1 MVPTAPTWPGRAQT
15 SNRQEDNYMKTAIQI
30 EVRPTELDNMG
41 HVNNAKFLEYMEW
54 SREDWYNKA
63 ALPFDTFTAL
73 GLGTVTVNINI
84 NYRKEARLSQHLTIS
99 TEPIRKGRSSF
110 VLKHVVINA
119 NEELVADAEVVS
131 VTIDL
136 QSRKASPLPDVL
148 AKMFG

>member
-1 MVPTAPTWPGRAQT
+1 
-15 SNRQEDNYMKTAIQI
+15 MKTAIQI

-99 TEPIRKGRSSF
+99 TSHRIFHFCGPEVPITQG
-110 VLKHVVINA
+110 
-119 NEELVADAEVVS
+119 
-131 VTIDL
+131 
-136 QSRKASPLPDVL
+136 
-148 AKMFG
+148 

>member
-1 MVPTAPTWPGRAQT
+1 
-15 SNRQEDNYMKTAIQI
+15 MKTAIQI
-30 EVRPTELDNMG
+30 EVRTTELDNMG

-63 ALPFDTFTAL
+63 GLPFDTFTAL

-84 NYRKEARLSQHLTIS
+84 NYRKEARLGAQLTIS
-99 TEPIRKGRSSF
+99 TEPGRKGRTSF
-110 VLKHVVINA
+110 VLKQVITNA
-119 NEELVADAEVVS
+119 NEERVADAEVVL

-136 QSRKASPLPDVL
+136 KSRKASPLPDAL

>member
-1 MVPTAPTWPGRAQT
+1 
-15 SNRQEDNYMKTAIQI
+15 MKTAIQI

-84 NYRKEARLSQHLTIS
+84 NYRKEARLGQHLTIS
-99 TEPIRKGRSSF
+99 TEPIRKGRTSF
-110 VLKHVVINA
+110 VLKQVIINA
-119 NEELVADAEVVS
+119 NEELVADAEVVI

-136 QSRKASPLPDVL
+136 QSRKASPLPDAL